1 MMPDPMLDRLTVNDT
16 LAAPGISARAHLR
29 TTYVIEGLLSFAA
42 NLLFVGIFFYTT
54 QVFHWGL
61 VRNFMLAAGQGAV
74 YVVASLAS
82 EKLSK
87 ALGPRRLLIVAQAGL
102 AVVSLVGVLSHNHW
116 ILTAAIIA
124 FVPLTALNWPVLE
137 AASAATA
144 DPHAMS
150 RQIGAYNLVWAGTGA
165 VAVAV
170 QGTILKLDPRGVFLV
185 PLMIHLAIIG
195 IILATR
201 GYGEEVTADASADA
215 HAHPDPEPALV
226 AQRTLALWLS
236 RIALPSVYVV
246 IYSLSA
252 LMPLL
257 PVMRTLDPTAQ
268 TMVGSVWMVSRW
280 VMFWV
285 LGATL
290 FWHTRPRLLLLAT
303 IGMGAAF
310 VGVTAPWGLVP
321 MIACQVL
328 LGAALGLIYTAS
340 LYFGMVLSEG
350 STEHAGYHEA
360 LIGVGQV
367 LGPGAGALTQY
378 RWPQSLTAG
387 VLAVS
392 SLVFVSIVGAV
403 VATVR
408 ASARRAM
415 GADERA

>member
-1 MMPDPMLDRLTVNDT
+1 MMPDPMLDRMPVNDA
-16 LAAPGISARAHLR
+16 LDAAPAISARTHLR
-29 TTYVIEGLLSFAA
+29 TTFVIEGLLSFAA
-42 NLLFVGIFFYTT
+42 NLLFIGIFFYTT

-61 VRNFMLAAGQGAV
+61 VRNFMLATGQGAV

-82 EKLSK
+82 GKLSK
-87 ALGPRRLLIVAQAGL
+87 ALGARRLLIVAQAGL
-102 AVVSLVGVLSHNHW
+102 AVVSLVGVLSHNHLV
-116 ILTAAIIA
+116 LTAAIIA

-144 DPHAMS
+144 DPHRMS
-150 RQIGAYNLVWAGTGA
+150 RQIGTYNLVWAGTGA
-165 VAVAV
+165 IAVAV
-170 QGTILKLDPRGVFLV
+170 QGTILKFDPRGVFLV
-185 PLMIHLAIIG
+185 PLVIHLAIIA
-195 IILATR
+195 IIAATR
-201 GYGEEVTADASADA
+201 GYGEEIAADASAADA

-236 RIALPSVYVV
+236 RIALPSTYVV
-246 IYSLSA
+246 VYSLSA

-268 TMVGSVWMVSRW
+268 TMVGSVWMISRW
-280 VMFWV
+280 VCFWV

-310 VGVTAPWGLVP
+310 VGVTAPWGLAA
-321 MIACQVL
+321 MIASQVL

-378 RWPQSLTAG
+378 QWPQSLRAG
-387 VLAVS
+387 ALAVS
-392 SLVFVSIVGAV
+392 SLVCLSIVGAV

-408 ASARRAM
+408 ASRR
-415 GADERA
+415 GRRDERA

>member
-1 MMPDPMLDRLTVNDT
+1 V
-16 LAAPGISARAHLR
+16 
-29 TTYVIEGLLSFAA
+29 
-42 NLLFVGIFFYTT
+42 
-54 QVFHWGL
+54 
-61 VRNFMLAAGQGAV
+61 
-74 YVVASLAS
+74 
-82 EKLSK
+82 
-87 ALGPRRLLIVAQAGL
+87 GPRRLLIAAQAGL
-102 AVVSLVGVLSHNHW
+102 AVVSVVGALSHNVVV
-116 ILTAAIIA
+116 LTAAIIA
-124 FVPLTALNWPVLE
+124 YVPLTALNWPVLE

-144 DPHAMS
+144 DPHRMS
-150 RQIGAYNLVWAGTGA
+150 RQIGTYNLIWAGTGA

-185 PLMIHLAIIG
+185 PLAIHLAIIA
-195 IILATR
+195 IIVATR
-201 GYGEEVTADASADA
+201 GYGQEVAADAHADA

-236 RIALPSVYVV
+236 RIALPSTYVV

-268 TMVGSVWMVSRW
+268 TLVGSVWMVSRW
-280 VMFWV
+280 AMFWL

-303 IGMGAAF
+303 VGMGAAF
-310 VGVTAPWGLVP
+310 VGVTAPWGLAA
-321 MIACQVL
+321 MAAAQVL

-378 RWPQSLTAG
+378 RWPHSLRAG

-392 SLVFVSIVGAV
+392 SLVLLSILGAV

-408 ASARRAM
+408 ASRRRE
-415 GADERA
+415 DERA

>member
-1 MMPDPMLDRLTVNDT
+1 MMPHPMPDHLTLNDT
-16 LAAPGISARAHLR
+16 PGATALSARAHLR

-61 VRNFMLAAGQGAV
+61 VRNFMLAATQGAV

-82 EKLSK
+82 EKLAK
-87 ALGPRRLLIVAQAGL
+87 ALGARRLLMVAQAGL
-102 AVVSLVGVLSHNHW
+102 AVVSLVGVLSHSPTV
-116 ILTAAIIA
+116 LVAAIIA
-124 FVPLTALNWPVLE
+124 YVPLTALNWPVLE

-144 DPHAMS
+144 DPHRMS
-150 RQIGAYNLVWAGTGA
+150 RQIGTYNLLWAGTGA
-165 VAVAV
+165 LAVAV

-185 PLMIHLAIIG
+185 PLAIHLAIIG
-195 IILATR
+195 IIVARR
-201 GYGEEVTADASADA
+201 GYGEDVAVETSTDA

-236 RIALPSVYVV
+236 RIALPSTYVV

-268 TMVGSVWMVSRW
+268 TVVGCVWMVSRW
-280 VMFWV
+280 VMFWI

-310 VGVTAPWGLVP
+310 VGVTAPWGLAA
-321 MIACQVL
+321 MIAAQVL

-340 LYFGMVLSEG
+340 LYFGMVLSDG

-392 SLVFVSIVGAV
+392 SLVCLSIVGAV

-408 ASARRAM
+408 ASVRQ
-415 GADERA
+415 GTERP